1 VTAATPRALRPLMR
15 PVQLPYAPPTAP
27 RLSVALA
34 MLSMVMQL
42 TISANLLMIM
52 GIHYDIAGGNPIVK
66 INPATYV
73 AVFAVA
79 IRLYEGGDP
88 FGALM
93 RLFAANR
100 LIATF
105 VIGFI
110 SCIAY
115 SLVTIGITGSAA
127 LIDSY
132 LSAGIVLLVLC
143 DISVAERRVLG
154 VIMLSLFIINVTIG
168 VTESLSRHL
177 LVGLYIGTY
186 QYKAPFE
193 VFRGVALYD
202 HPLTG
207 AMMTSMGIFLLLQMR
222 LRPLVTMV
230 LLGWSLIGLFAFGGR
245 ADLVATVAA
254 LLAIGGWSLG
264 TDLFNRRLTAFKL
277 LGVIGVLILG
287 FGLAWLV
294 ITQTSIA
301 DRIVKQ
307 DYVDTSAKVREIQF
321 LVPGLMNFRE
331 LLLGIEVD
339 RLPQLLSEVG
349 LHPPFTGI
357 ENYWL
362 VAFVNL
368 GLVGFSVYLLAF
380 LALLYDLWRRAPL
393 FGRVML
399 LLIITVAST
408 SNSLGAKSNILFVLA
423 GAIIACSGF
432 AEARPAKRTIE
443 LRPTPA
449 KRLTALPHANRAL
462 VPLVSTYRPLA
473 SLHRPLASSHRK

>member
-1 VTAATPRALRPLMR
+1 MSLTAPRALRPMHR
-15 PVQLPYAPPTAP
+15 PPPTPYAVPTAP

-34 MLSMVMQL
+34 MLSLVMQL
-42 TISANLLMIM
+42 TISANLLMIL
-52 GIHYDIAGGNPIVK
+52 GIHYDIPGGNPIVK

-73 AVFAVA
+73 AVLALAV
-79 IRLYEGGDP
+79 RLFDGGDP
-88 FGALM
+88 FGALL

-105 VIGFI
+105 VIAFI
-110 SCIAY
+110 ACIAY
-115 SLVTIGITGSAA
+115 SLITIGVTGSAS

-132 LSAGIVLLVLC
+132 LSAGILMLVLC
-143 DISVAERRVLG
+143 DLSAAERRLLG
-154 VIMLSLFIINVTIG
+154 TIMLSLFMINVTIAI
-168 VTESLSRHL
+168 TESLTRHL
-177 LVGLYIGTY
+177 LVGLYIGSY
-186 QYKAPFE
+186 QYKAPFP

-222 LRPLVTMV
+222 LRLIVTMV
-230 LLGWSLIGLFAFGGR
+230 LLGWSLVGLFAFGGR

-254 LLAIGGWSLG
+254 LLAIGGWSLAA
-264 TDLFNRRLTAFKL
+264 DLFNRRLTMLKL
-277 LGVIGVLILG
+277 FGIIGALILG
-287 FGLAWLV
+287 FALAWLV

-331 LLLGIEVD
+331 LLLGIEVN
-339 RLPQLLSEVG
+339 RLPQLVSEVG

-368 GLVGFSVYLLAF
+368 GLIGFSVYLLGF
-380 LALLYDLWRRAPL
+380 LSLLFDLWRRVPL

-399 LLIITVAST
+399 VLIIVVAST

-423 GAIIACSGF
+423 GTLVACSGF
-432 AEARPAKRTIE
+432 AEPRAARVKPPAVV
-443 LRPTPA
+443 A
-449 KRLTALPHANRAL
+449 RAASRSQTSRAFI
-462 VPLVSTYRPLA
+462 PLVS
-473 SLHRPLASSHRK
+473 SFRK

>member
-1 VTAATPRALRPLMR
+1 MSLVAPRALRPVLR
-15 PVQLPYAPPTAP
+15 PAAPPYAPPLAP

-34 MLSMVMQL
+34 MLSLIMQL
-42 TISANLLMIM
+42 TISANLLMIL

-73 AVFAVA
+73 AVLALAV
-79 IRLYEGGDP
+79 RLAEGGDP
-88 FGALM
+88 FGALL

-105 VIGFI
+105 VLAFI
-110 SCIAY
+110 ACIAY
-115 SLVTIGITGSAA
+115 SLVTIGVTGSAS

-132 LSAGIVLLVLC
+132 LSAGILLLVLC
-143 DISVAERRVLG
+143 DISRAERRVLG
-154 VIMLSLFIINVTIG
+154 AIMLSLFMLNVTIAII
-168 VTESLSRHL
+168 ESLTRHL
-177 LVGLYIGTY
+177 LIGLYIGTY
-186 QYKAPFE
+186 QYRAPFP

-222 LRPLVTMV
+222 LRPLITLV
-230 LLGWSLIGLFAFGGR
+230 LLGWSLVGLFAFGGR
-245 ADLVATVAA
+245 AALVATVAS
-254 LLAIGGWSLG
+254 LLAIGAWSLAA
-264 TDLFNRRLTAFKL
+264 DLFNRRLTAVKL
-277 LGVIGVLILG
+277 LAIVGALILG
-287 FGLAWLV
+287 FALAWLV

-339 RLPQLLSEVG
+339 RLPQLVSEVG

-368 GLVGFSVYLLAF
+368 GLIGFSVYLLGF
-380 LALLYDLWRRAPL
+380 LSLLTHLWRHSPL
-393 FGRVML
+393 FGRMML
-399 LLIITVAST
+399 VVIITVAST
-408 SNSLGAKSNILFVLA
+408 SNSLGAKSNVLFVLA
-423 GAIIACSGF
+423 GALIACSGF
-432 AEARPAKRTIE
+432 TEPRTVEIAGRLPAADRRVTNP
-443 LRPTPA
+443 LATRLSPSVTTAPTG
-449 KRLTALPHANRAL
+449 RAL
-462 VPLVSTYRPLA
+462 VPLASPYR
-473 SLHRPLASSHRK
+473 K